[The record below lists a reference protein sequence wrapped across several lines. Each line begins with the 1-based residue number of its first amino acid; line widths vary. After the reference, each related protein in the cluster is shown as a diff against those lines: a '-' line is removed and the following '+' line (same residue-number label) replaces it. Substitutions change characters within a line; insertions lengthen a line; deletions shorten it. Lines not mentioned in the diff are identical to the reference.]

1 MNGDLGGLR
10 DLPPNETFS
19 KAHAVLLINLVAVGF
34 LVTVGLPTNGSVA
47 KRYSYFCNYYIH
59 TNRWSGNQR
68 QQNKISF
75 AYETALQ
82 AWAFEKV
89 LRILN

>member
-1 MNGDLGGLR
+1 MKLFQKLI
-10 DLPPNETFS
+10 
-19 KAHAVLLINLVAVGF
+19 LLLVAVGF
-34 LVTVGLPTNGSVA
+34 PINGSVA